1 MILTE
6 SQFPVYLT
14 QLSSGDQ
21 HIDSDSDSEYL
32 EPQVDENNSNEDDRV
47 SVEIR

>member
-1 MILTE
+1 MIVSE

-14 QLSSGDQ
+14 QLSSGDH
-21 HIDSDSDSEYL
+21 HIDSDSDLEYL
-32 EPQVDENNSNEDDRV
+32 GPQVDENNSNEDDRV

>member
-1 MILTE
+1 MIVTE

-32 EPQVDENNSNEDDRV
+32 ETQVDENHSNKDARV